1 VKPLTTIA
9 IAMLI
14 TAIATTAALMADTLA
29 TKITAKTGTI
39 DLYLQTVTWTCGNR
53 RTTVTYTPTKTGNTY
68 TIQINVNPPGG
79 SSDSCTV
86 QLTYENTGTIPIK
99 IYTTSS
105 TSLISSDNTCTVTPT
120 TTAQIHPGDT
130 GTVEVSISCKGDC
143 TCTATSTAKSWNQ

>member
-39 DLYLQTVTWTCGNR
+39 DLDLQTVKWTCDNR
-53 RTTVTYTPTKTGNTY
+53 RTTVTYTHTKTGNTY
-68 TIQINVNPPGG
+68 TIQIDVNPPGR

-105 TSLISSDNTCTVTPT
+105 TSSGTCTVNPDT
-120 TTAQIHPGDT
+120 TDQIHPGYT
-130 GTVEVSISCKGDC
+130 GTVNVTISCGAAC